1 MVRIFYRLVG
11 LNDPINVVKGRVMND
26 QSEDGPQSSS
36 ADEASEERED
46 FDDSA
51 NPLWSLY
58 EKEAKNRDEA
68 QILTLKDDM
77 DGVLI
82 FVCIY
87 FLSAHCQPSNDISL
101 KAGLFSAVLTAFVV
115 PKIQNLQV
123 DHAQQSAFYQG
134 QSVQILA
141 QISQQIASIGTQVPL
156 NITQPATFPTFYP
169 SASDRRVNV
178 YWLMSLVFSLSA
190 AFLATL
196 VQQWVR
202 SYMRVFQRSSNP
214 LKTSRIRLFL
224 FEGVEL
230 LPVVAEAVPGL
241 IHVSLFLFFMGLCD
255 AMLNIDTTV
264 GVTTVVPIVVCG
276 FLYLYSVVA
285 PLTNPK
291 SSYRNPFSGLI
302 WYIIRKLRHAPF
314 CRRLRDRMV
323 GPEKMEAR
331 QEHLAMKQTE
341 GRKARDMQAFRWLV
355 ENIIGSNEMETF
367 VLAIPGTF
375 NKEWGRKV
383 WKAISNQDNSPSDG
397 REVQLTPTDDH
408 DDPDLLSPPEG
419 TTVDDLCRCVRY
431 LFETYHNEGDS
442 MDEARR
448 SRVHGYIET
457 AASLVCCTEVQLRWF
472 GEVGEVL
479 SDVGQTEKI
488 NKLSTIRSHPSFAV
502 RWTCLSLVA
511 IRQMVMVE
519 GSRVRALAGFAV
531 SGIARFQLDYGAP
544 DTAAFNGAQRIDGYL
559 KTAWQHI
566 ENLHRT
572 SKPGDLNRT
581 EEEIEEIL
589 RDREVSIS
597 ELERIEIEA
606 GGIEDVDW
614 RISLL
619 QHAMGTAT
627 HELTRQLPG
636 VSFNDLGPSDPVPK
650 RNVFDFPLMGGT
662 PIPPQFIFP
671 GQQLQGLFTLGRG
684 LHDIVE
690 EQNAEKNVE
699 TVESL
704 AFIDKIPVPLRRL
717 KDLMIRQLW
726 RLQDLRDGGGLGFT
740 VELFFLALRQ
750 LSSAPSSPELKRVFY
765 VGTFEVI
772 TCGWETIADLC
783 GTERI
788 LLNLICDIVIK
799 SRGVFSDFP
808 YPDYIVD
815 MLLELVGKMV
825 DRHGNARPQI
835 HDAVDELWGVNS
847 RNMDRG
853 LRDKALLALGPFPLP
868 MDVSSSS

>member
-1 MVRIFYRLVG
+1 
-11 LNDPINVVKGRVMND
+11 
-26 QSEDGPQSSS
+26 
-36 ADEASEERED
+36 
-46 FDDSA
+46 
-51 NPLWSLY
+51 
-58 EKEAKNRDEA
+58 
-68 QILTLKDDM
+68 
-77 DGVLI
+77 
-82 FVCIY
+82 
-87 FLSAHCQPSNDISL
+87 
-101 KAGLFSAVLTAFVV
+101 
-115 PKIQNLQV
+115 V
-123 DHAQQSAFYQG
+123 DHAQQSAFYQS

-141 QISQQIASIGTQVPL
+141 QISQQIASIGTQIPL
-156 NITQPATFPTFYP
+156 NITQPATFPTFHP

-190 AFLATL
+190 ALLATL

-241 IHVSLFLFFMGLCD
+241 IHVSLFLFFLGLSD
-255 AMLNIDTTV
+255 TILNINTTV

-276 FLYLYSVVA
+276 FLYLYSVVK
-285 PLTNPK
+285 PLTNPQ

-314 CRRLRDRMV
+314 CRRLRDRMPVV

-331 QEHLAMKQTE
+331 QEHLAMKQTK
-341 GRKARDMQAFRWLV
+341 GRKARDMQAVRWLV

-383 WKAISNQDNSPSDG
+383 WKAISNQDKSLSDG
-397 REVQLTPTDDH
+397 GEAQLTPTDDH
-408 DDPDLLSPPEG
+408 DHPDLLSPPEG

-442 MDEARR
+442 IDEARR
-448 SRVHGYIET
+448 SRIHGYIET

-479 SDVGQTEKI
+479 SDVGHTEGI
-488 NKLSTIRSHPSFAV
+488 NELSTIKSHPSFAV

-519 GSRVRALAGFAV
+519 GNRVRALAGFAV

-544 DTAAFNGAQRIDGYL
+544 DTAAFIGAQRIDGYL

-566 ENLHRT
+566 EDLHRAFE
-572 SKPGDLNRT
+572 PGDLNRT
-581 EEEIEEIL
+581 REEIREIL
-589 RDREVSIS
+589 RDRELPIS
-597 ELERIEIEA
+597 ELERIESEA
-606 GGIEDVDW
+606 DGMEDVDW

-619 QHAMGTAT
+619 QDAMDSAT

-636 VSFNDLGPSDPVPK
+636 VSFNELESSGPVLI
-650 RNVFDFPLMGGT
+650 RNVFDFPLLGGT
-662 PIPPQFIFP
+662 PITPQFIFP

-690 EQNAEKNVE
+690 ERNAEKHVE

-704 AFIDKIPVPLRRL
+704 ASIDKIPVPLRRL

-726 RLQDLRDGGGLGFT
+726 RLQDLRDGGGFGFT

-750 LSSAPSSPELKRVFY
+750 LSSAPTSPELKRVFY
-765 VGTFEVI
+765 MGTFEVI
-772 TCGWETIADLC
+772 TSGWETIVDLG
-783 GTERI
+783 GTQRI

-808 YPDYIVD
+808 YPEYILD
-815 MLLELVGKMV
+815 MLFELVGKMV
-825 DRHGNARPQI
+825 DRHGSAHPQI

-853 LRDKALLALGPFPLP
+853 LRDKTLLTLGPFPMNASP
-868 MDVSSSS
+868 SS